1 MRISST
7 RSSCSAWERLQP
19 LPRVLPFGG
28 EHCRVATGGRVE
40 RGSRPRARAEDV
52 VAPLPRRIPGER
64 LDLSRLVP
72 SGRSLGIA
80 FLIGLGALVIWL
92 GARETGVFAVRTVEV
107 GGANPAVAAQ
117 VRRALAETRGTSLL
131 KVDLQ
136 RSLRSVEALP
146 TIESARFDRAF
157 PHTLRVVVVPERSVA
172 VVRQGADS
180 YLVAESGR
188 VIGNADRHDRPA
200 LARIWVN
207 RSVKLV
213 VGDPTTGDLR
223 TAVAAVAPL
232 VGSDFPGRVSSVTA
246 TPDELTL
253 RLRSGLEIRLGDTV
267 DVPLKLAVAARL
279 IPLLDA
285 DTTYLDV
292 AVPERPVSGTLNSQV
307 ELEASTSTT
316 P

>member
-1 MRISST
+1 M
-7 RSSCSAWERLQP
+7 P
-19 LPRVLPFGG
+19 LRG
-28 EHCRVATGGRVE
+28 ELSRVATGGRVE
-40 RGSRPRARAEDV
+40 RGSRPRARAADV
-52 VAPLPRRIPGER
+52 VAPLPRRNPGER

-80 FLIGLGALVIWL
+80 FLIGIGALVIWL
-92 GARETGVFAVRTVEV
+92 GARETGVFAVRTVDV
-107 GGANPAVAAQ
+107 GGASPAVAAQ
-117 VRRALAETRGTSLL
+117 VRKALATTRGTSLL
-131 KVDLQ
+131 KVDLAQ
-136 RSLRSVEALP
+136 SLQTVEALP
-146 TIESARFDRAF
+146 TVESASFDRAF
-157 PHTLRVVVVPERSVA
+157 PHTLRVVVVPERGVA
-172 VVRQGADS
+172 IVRQGADS

-188 VIGNADRHDRPA
+188 VIGTSDRLARPA

-232 VGSDFPGRVSSVTA
+232 LGSHFPGRVSSVTA

-267 DVPLKLAVAARL
+267 DVPLKLAVAAKV

-285 DTTYLDV
+285 GTAYLDV
-292 AVPERPVSGTLNSQV
+292 AVPERPVSGSLNSQV
-307 ELEASTSTT
+307 EVDTSPSTT